1 MNDANAK
8 PLPSVLRRS
17 RPSFEVG
24 VSLTMFLVVAV
35 LAIFELSGSSVGS
48 FHRAFEGTEIED
60 PDLLA
65 GEPRG
70 IRSDEWLR
78 WTTLVVS
85 QSQQDYPRI
94 NTALRDGIDLSI
106 IDDVPHRGW
115 TAFFE
120 PQHYAFFTGIDV
132 ESAFSFKWFGI
143 LAYCFVSASI
153 FARRVGGL
161 RPSSSALAGL
171 FLAGSP
177 FFQWWFQGQA
187 YLPTAHAL
195 MLLTVVHASLQSET
209 LRHRY
214 LLGLAGG
221 YLASAALIVQY
232 PPFLLSVAFPS
243 AVFMMT
249 MLWMEARTTSW
260 ASVARRTGPTIGST
274 IGIVSAVGLAFVISK
289 RDLIERVSDSEF
301 PGGRSFVSGLGDLR
315 FLTHVLSGNL
325 ATNFLDDQRASLYF
339 TNQSEASSF
348 FVLLPFLAILVLAVS
363 LSRHRRQE
371 PPDVVM
377 LGLTAFTALV
387 GVWLFVPGVSAV
399 FTPFLF
405 SQIPLYRFVLMIG
418 ITQFLLLVR
427 LVGSIEQGD
436 LRVPPVT
443 ASLVSAIALAVTVIA
458 NRVVIEDNP
467 GFVDGRTS
475 VLVTTLLMAG
485 GLALIL
491 FRQTR
496 AGLAALGVLT
506 VLASAGVNPLYRGL
520 APVLDTPIVDRIE
533 AISEADGEGVWVTNG
548 GLFFENLAVQ
558 AGARSLSGSAPH
570 TQAPFWRS
578 EFSSD
583 ADQEAI
589 FDRAA
594 HFVFSFTD
602 EPTSLNLDAVNVVA
616 VAFNPC
622 GSFAEK
628 AEVKYLV
635 SVRPLDFPCLSLSET
650 VPYTRITFHIY
661 ERD

>member
-1 MNDANAK
+1 
-8 PLPSVLRRS
+8 
-17 RPSFEVG
+17 
-24 VSLTMFLVVAV
+24 MFFVVAV
-35 LAIFELSGSSVGS
+35 LAVFELSGSSVGS
-48 FHRAFEGTEIED
+48 FHKAFEGPEVED
-60 PDLLA
+60 PNLLA

-85 QSQQDYPRI
+85 QSQQDYPRV
-94 NTALRDGIDLSI
+94 NTSLRDGIDLSI

-153 FARRVGGL
+153 FAKQVGGL
-161 RPSSSALAGL
+161 RPSSSVLAGF

-195 MLLTVVHASLQSET
+195 MLLTVVHASLRSKT
-209 LRHRY
+209 VRHRY

-232 PPFLLSVAFPS
+232 PPFLLSVAFPC
-243 AVFMMT
+243 AVFMIT

-260 ASVARRTGPTIGST
+260 ISVIRRSGPTIGST

-289 RDLIERVSDSEF
+289 RDLIELVSDSEF

-325 ATNFLDDQRASLYF
+325 ATNLLDDRRANLYF

-348 FVLLPFLAILVLAVS
+348 FVLLPFLALLVVLVS
-363 LSRHRRQE
+363 VSRHRRRD
-371 PPDVVM
+371 PPDVVA
-377 LGLTAFTALV
+377 LGLSAFTALV
-387 GVWLFVPGVSAV
+387 GIWLFVPGVSAV
-399 FTPFLF
+399 FAPLLF

-427 LVGSIEQGD
+427 LVGSIERGD
-436 LRVPPVT
+436 VT
-443 ASLVSAIALAVTVIA
+443 IAPTIASLVSAVALVVTILA
-458 NRVVIEDNP
+458 NRVVINDNP

-475 VLVTTLLMAG
+475 LLITTLLLVG

-491 FRQTR
+491 VRQTQS
-496 AGLAALGVLT
+496 GLAALGVLT
-506 VLASAGVNPLYRGL
+506 VMASAGVNPLYRGL

-533 AISEADGEGVWVTNG
+533 AISEADSAGVWVTNG

-570 TQAPFWRS
+570 TQAPYWRS

-602 EPTSLNLDAVNVVA
+602 EPTSLNLDATNVVS

-622 GSFAEK
+622 SSFAEE

-635 SVRPLDFPCLSLSET
+635 SVRPLDFPCLTLRET
-650 VPYTRITFHIY
+650 VPYTMITFHIY
-661 ERD
+661 ERG